1 MPFFQQIDI
10 QDAHIYIW
18 QLTEMVAQLK
28 VGLTL
33 SQGEEERLCTLHSEK
48 KQREFLAIRQLLQE
62 SQLTTKALYYTSE
75 GKPL

>member
-18 QLTEMVAQLK
+18 KLTETVAQLK

-33 SQGEEERLCTLHSEK
+33 SQGEEEREKTTRVLSHSSPIA
-48 KQREFLAIRQLLQE
+48 RSTIDYYSSLLY
-62 SQLTTKALYYTSE
+62 L
-75 GKPL
+75 